1 MAKRKKKQDES
12 ILGSLLVITFFRGVV
27 ETGIFSTNSNGI
39 GSNYIIIYVC
49 ECKKAK
55 RTSAIRNL

>member
-12 ILGSLLVITFFRGVV
+12 ILGSLLVITFFGVLWKPEFLV
-27 ETGIFSTNSNGI
+27 PIVMVSAA
-39 GSNYIIIYVC
+39 IIYVC